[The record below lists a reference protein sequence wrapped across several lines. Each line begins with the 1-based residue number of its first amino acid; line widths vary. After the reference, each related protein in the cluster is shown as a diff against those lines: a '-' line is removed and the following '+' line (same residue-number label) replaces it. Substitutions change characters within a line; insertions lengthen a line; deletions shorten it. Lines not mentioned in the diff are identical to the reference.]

1 VAHTAPDA
9 YTHAMSR
16 LAVSFTILLGACG
29 ACSKSSDTPKSATGS
44 AGSSKPLPKD
54 SPPIGSDG
62 AQTPEGAGDSFDMKL
77 EQPAPVAPGA
87 EAIARVTVTPA
98 AGYHINQDFPT
109 KLDLQPPAGVKV
121 AKTTLEVGDAE
132 KMDEHTLVFAVHATP
147 SAAGSF
153 TLPGKIKFA
162 VCKGEED
169 CEPKR
174 RDVSFTVA
182 AQ

>member
-1 VAHTAPDA
+1 
-9 YTHAMSR
+9 MSR
-16 LAVSFTILLGACG
+16 LAVSFAILLGACG
-29 ACSKSSDTPKSATGS
+29 ACSKSSEPPKATTDTG
-44 AGSSKPLPKD
+44 GSSKAPPKD
-54 SPPIGSDG
+54 PPAGSG
-62 AQTPEGAGDSFDMKL
+62 AQTPEGAGDSFAMKL
-77 EQPAPVAPGA
+77 DQPAPVAPGA
-87 EAIARVTVTPA
+87 EAIARVTVTPT

-109 KLDLQPPAGVKV
+109 KLELQPPAGVKV
-121 AKTTLEVGDAE
+121 AKASLDGEDAE
-132 KMDEHTLVFAVHATP
+132 KMDEQVLVFAVHVTP